1 MRGQY
6 SPDSQQVGIQ
16 GEDLRALFWA
26 QGMGSNAGMFFP
38 VIFLLT
44 LFEGSRLLS
53 CGFFPPFFSPPR
65 LQRAMCCI
73 WRAGRGNNGNAYC
86 FLHWAFSVEK
96 FQSGPCFQALLCRG
110 QAKSGKCILEIYASI
125 MPHFRDQSEL
135 GSLWILR
142 SSRT

>member
-1 MRGQY
+1 M
-6 SPDSQQVGIQ
+6 
-16 GEDLRALFWA
+16 A
-26 QGMGSNAGMFFP
+26 
-38 VIFLLT
+38 
-44 LFEGSRLLS
+44 
-53 CGFFPPFFSPPR
+53 FFPPPFLLLDFRELCAVSGG
-65 LQRAMCCI
+65 LEGAIMGMHI
-73 WRAGRGNNGNAYC
+73 A